1 MAANVYVESVTLSP
15 NPVETRKTLLISVDV
30 QNVKYVLRTGTGK
43 ALDTG
48 NGAALQ
54 VKEQEEES

>member
-1 MAANVYVESVTLSP
+1 MAANVYIESVTLSP
-15 NPVETRKTLLISVDV
+15 NPVETRKTFLISVDV
-30 QNVKYVLRTGTGK
+30 RNGKYVLGTGTGK

-54 VKEQEEES
+54 VKE

>member
-1 MAANVYVESVTLSP
+1 MATNVYVESVTLSP

-30 QNVKYVLRTGTGK
+30 QNVKYILGTGTGK

-54 VKEQEEES
+54 VKE

>member
-30 QNVKYVLRTGTGK
+30 QNVKYVLDTGTGK

-54 VKEQEEES
+54 VKE

>member
-1 MAANVYVESVTLSP
+1 MAANVYIESVTLNP
-15 NPVETRKTLLISVDV
+15 NPVETRKTFLISVDV
-30 QNVKYVLRTGTGK
+30 RNVKYALGTGTGT

-54 VKEQEEES
+54 VKE

>member
-1 MAANVYVESVTLSP
+1 MAANVYIESVTLSP
-15 NPVETRKTLLISVDV
+15 NPVETRKTFLITVDV
-30 QNVKYVLRTGTGK
+30 RNVKYVLGTGTGK

-54 VKEQEEES
+54 VKE